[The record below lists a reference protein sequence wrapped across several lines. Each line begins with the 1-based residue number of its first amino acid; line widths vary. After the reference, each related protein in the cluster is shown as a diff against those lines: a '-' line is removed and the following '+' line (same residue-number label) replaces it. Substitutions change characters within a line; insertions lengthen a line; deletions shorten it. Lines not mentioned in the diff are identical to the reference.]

1 MCSAQVYLTE
11 CHSGKLLDWSHKQ
24 SPNRR
29 LTKTSSMK
37 IPIVRMKKI
46 KTMLT
51 RTMIPLRTAVHLEQ
65 GQHFLVA
72 ESCLTKLLE
81 KCGVCGSPYPSSLNL
96 TRGTMV
102 AARSQC
108 TFDHVCEWESQQC
121 LNGIPCSNIFFFFL
135 LMPLCSVGQ
144 LPQSV
149 IDCSST

>member
-11 CHSGKLLDWSHKQ
+11 CHSGKLLDWSHEQ

-29 LTKTSSMK
+29 LTNTSWMR
-37 IPIVRMKKI
+37 IPIVRMKKM

-51 RTMIPLRTAVHLEQ
+51 QTMIPLRTAVHLEK

-72 ESCLTKLLE
+72 ESCLAKLLE
-81 KCGVCGSPYPSSLNL
+81 KCGVWQSIPIIIKLNKRNYGSGKIAMHFWPCLWVGKP
-96 TRGTMV
+96 TV
-102 AARSQC
+102 
-108 TFDHVCEWESQQC
+108 FEWDPMFQH
-121 LNGIPCSNIFFFFL
+121 FFL

-144 LPQSV
+144 LPQSA